1 MKKTNMRKEV
11 IRMSEIP
18 ESMLEE
24 LDSATSRYN
33 VNVFNSALAVMGCGC
48 TDQCTLGCSY
58 NCMER
63 CASTSR

>member
-1 MKKTNMRKEV
+1 MIKL
-11 IRMSEIP
+11 SEIS
-18 ESMLEE
+18 EEMLGE
-24 LDSATSRYN
+24 LESATSQYD
-33 VNVFNSALAVMGCGC
+33 SISDGAEETSMGCGC

>member
-1 MKKTNMRKEV
+1 
-11 IRMSEIP
+11 MSEISEEMLGEL
-18 ESMLEE
+18 ESVTSQYDSISDGAEE
-24 LDSATSRYN
+24 AS
-33 VNVFNSALAVMGCGC
+33 MGCGC

>member
-1 MKKTNMRKEV
+1 
-11 IRMSEIP
+11 MSEIT

-24 LDSATSRYN
+24 LELATSRYD
-33 VNVFNSALAVMGCGC
+33 VNALNSASAIMGCGC
-48 TDQCTLGCSY
+48 SDQCTLGCSY

>member
-1 MKKTNMRKEV
+1 
-11 IRMSEIP
+11 MSEIS

-24 LDSATSRYN
+24 LESATSYYD
-33 VNVFNSALAVMGCGC
+33 VHAFNSASAVMGCGC